1 MCKSIFTSLTHR
13 SGRLS
18 QQSAI
23 GNPFHSNQITCPL
36 FRIKLNQIQFMCG
49 NCFTVHRAASNEL
62 SVVLLFLS
70 RSFSSFQ
77 PRVYLAFDVRNS
89 QLAFEISHELNV
101 VFYCTIIKSRNVM
114 GHRNKA
120 NHPLLPFV
128 AELNQ

>member
-1 MCKSIFTSLTHR
+1 MQINIHLVNSSFWSPQPAISNRESISFKSNHLPN
-13 SGRLS
+13 L
-18 QQSAI
+18 
-23 GNPFHSNQITCPL
+23 PNQIKSNTAHVWQL
-36 FRIKLNQIQFMCG
+36 L
-49 NCFTVHRAASNEL
+49 HRATSNEL

-70 RSFSSFQ
+70 RSFSCFQ
-77 PRVYLAFDVRNS
+77 LRVYLAFDVRNS